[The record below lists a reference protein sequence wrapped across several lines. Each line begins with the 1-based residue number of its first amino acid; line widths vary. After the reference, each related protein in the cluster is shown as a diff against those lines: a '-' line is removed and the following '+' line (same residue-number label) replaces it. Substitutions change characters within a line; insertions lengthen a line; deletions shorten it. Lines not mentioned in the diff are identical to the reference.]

1 MKEEPYSQ
9 GPVLHHRLCM
19 LENKTLLQYIM
30 YKVCFIISYF
40 KFFQTFIVFFFQT
53 SFADTRK
60 SKSEN
65 SNVLI
70 IHKQSFQPKINL

>member
-1 MKEEPYSQ
+1 
-9 GPVLHHRLCM
+9 
-19 LENKTLLQYIM
+19 M